1 MSRADFERWLET
13 PAPEPSA
20 IANPAEMFT
29 GWYWDGK
36 VADWEQAEVGDT
48 PREYFADCFAQ
59 EGDGL
64 TYILTHRDGA
74 LEAYLMH
81 FGFCESNIY
90 TALLMLAGAGQ
101 FTSDSANS
109 TVLFWAET
117 SCALREPNWN
127 GWLSTLEV
135 GVSGARFVT
144 NTDLA
149 RTISALKPAE
159 NQFFD
164 LIGKLAGAY
173 ESSTEVGESGHLDII
188 RDPRYA
194 DPAIFAAVE

>member
-1 MSRADFERWLET
+1 MSRGDFERWLDT
-13 PAPEPSA
+13 PAPDPSA

-36 VADWEQAEVGDT
+36 AADWHQAEIGDT

-64 TYILTHRDGA
+64 TYILTYRDGA

-81 FGFCESNIY
+81 FGFCESNVY
-90 TALLMLAGAGQ
+90 TALLMLTAAGKL
-101 FTSDSANS
+101 TSDSAGS

-117 SCALREPNWN
+117 SCALRESDWN
-127 GWLSTLEV
+127 GWLATLEV
-135 GVSGARFVT
+135 SPSGARFVS
-144 NTDLA
+144 NTDLSH
-149 RTISALKPAE
+149 TISSLKPAE
-159 NQFFD
+159 DKFFD
-164 LIGKLAGAY
+164 LVTRLAGAY
-173 ESSTEVGESGHLDII
+173 DSTAKVGESGHVDII

-194 DPAIFAAVE
+194 DPAIFA